1 MNPSKNYSKLKNK
14 KFLLIRCFKK
24 KMSTIS
30 EEQVRASLKQCM
42 DPEVPLSIV
51 DMGLIYGIDISENND
66 VNIRMTMTTK
76 GCPLHDTMVDD
87 VTRYAK
93 KVPGVNNVQVDIVWD
108 PPWSMDKMS
117 DEAKAK
123 MKGFGNQSTP
133 APINYETA
141 LPQGVGKIV
150 KQEDGSMM
158 LANEHDQGFMVNQAI
173 IDFWRSC
180 NGKKKVTELVE
191 LFAQQTGLQRSQVE
205 KEVMQLLK
213 QLHEGGLLV
222 LTNQNEEPNVD
233 FKR

>member
-1 MNPSKNYSKLKNK
+1 MSQISTEQIKN
-14 KFLLIRCFKK
+14 
-24 KMSTIS
+24 
-30 EEQVRASLKQCM
+30 SLKQCM

-51 DMGLIYGIDISENND
+51 DMGLIYGIDVSDNND
-66 VNIRMTMTTK
+66 VNIKMTMTTK

-108 PPWSMDKMS
+108 PPWTMDKMS

-141 LPQGVGKIV
+141 LPQGVGKMV
-150 KQEDGSMM
+150 KQEDDSMM
-158 LANEHDQGFMVNQAI
+158 LVNEHEQGFMVNQAI
-173 IDFWRSC
+173 IDFWKLC
-180 NGKKKVTELVE
+180 NGKRKVTDLVN

-205 KEVMQLLK
+205 KEVLQLIK
-213 QLHEGGLLV
+213 QFHEGGLLV
-222 LTNQNEEPNVD
+222 MPDQNATPNVE
-233 FKR
+233 FKKSN

>member
-1 MNPSKNYSKLKNK
+1 MSQVSTEQIKN
-14 KFLLIRCFKK
+14 
-24 KMSTIS
+24 
-30 EEQVRASLKQCM
+30 SLKQCM

-51 DMGLIYGIDISENND
+51 DMGLIYGIDVSDNND
-66 VNIRMTMTTK
+66 VNIKMTMTTK
-76 GCPLHDTMVDD
+76 GCPLHDTMVED
-87 VTRYAK
+87 VTRYTK

-123 MKGFGNQSTP
+123 MKGLGNQSTP

-150 KQEDGSMM
+150 KQDDGSMM

-180 NGKKKVTELVE
+180 NGKNKVTELVE

-213 QLHEGGLLV
+213 QLNDGGLIV
-222 LTNQNEEPNVD
+222 ITNQDDAPNVE
-233 FKR
+233 FQSRN

>member
-1 MNPSKNYSKLKNK
+1 
-14 KFLLIRCFKK
+14 
-24 KMSTIS
+24 MSTINV
-30 EEQVRASLKQCM
+30 EQIRDSLKKCM

-51 DMGLIYGIDISENND
+51 DMGLIYGIDITENND
-66 VNIRMTMTTK
+66 VNIKMTMTTQ

-87 VTRYAK
+87 VTRYTK

-108 PPWSMDKMS
+108 PPWTMDKMS

-123 MKGFGNQSTP
+123 MKNFGNQSTP

-141 LPQGVGKIV
+141 LPQGVGKMV
-150 KQEDGSMM
+150 KQEDGSVM

-180 NGKKKVTELVE
+180 NGNRKVTELVE

-222 LTNQNEEPNVD
+222 IPNQNESPNVE
-233 FKR
+233 FKKSN

>member
-1 MNPSKNYSKLKNK
+1 MSQVSTEQIKN
-14 KFLLIRCFKK
+14 
-24 KMSTIS
+24 
-30 EEQVRASLKQCM
+30 SLKQCM

-51 DMGLIYGIDISENND
+51 DMGLIYGIDVTENND
-66 VNIRMTMTTK
+66 VNIKMTMTTK

-117 DEAKAK
+117 DDAKAK

-141 LPQGVGKIV
+141 MPQGVGKLV
-150 KQEDGSMM
+150 KQEDDSMM

-180 NGKKKVTELVE
+180 NGERKVTELVE

-213 QLHEGGLLV
+213 QLHEGGLIV
-222 LTNQNEEPNVD
+222 ITNQTDSPNVD
-233 FKR
+233 FKKSN